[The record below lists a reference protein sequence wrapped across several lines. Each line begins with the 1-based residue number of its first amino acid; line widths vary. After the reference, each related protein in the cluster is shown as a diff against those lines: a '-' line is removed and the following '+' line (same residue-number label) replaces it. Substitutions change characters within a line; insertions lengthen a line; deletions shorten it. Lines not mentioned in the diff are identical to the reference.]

1 MNEPVMQSGIDVPA
15 PEGGETNRLPI
26 AEASRPDE
34 LLVGPEGEAVWPAH
48 SDAGRDILES
58 SATLFG
64 STLSSVPAHQGEAAP
79 GEGLVVGVGATE
91 GNARLYAHLT
101 ARAWKMVDSWEE
113 ALEAPPEVLLLS
125 STRLDSRLLERLMA
139 LPRGQAPVGLIW
151 GRTDEELN
159 RQVLIRSAAVRLN
172 GPVSK
177 HRIDISA
184 GLSLEKQA
192 TPGFDLLGG
201 KASTKD
207 VREAM
212 ACGAGVLTL
221 QAHSWGWNVLVSAPH
236 TVICGIDRPQEN
248 AKPGFGPSCL
258 ETGFCDAVER
268 PVEDALAEGRLVW
281 PETLAAR
288 VLVLASCRN
297 VLVESNSIDSTWS
310 LLPRMLLNP
319 RIGALLATPEL
330 MLTTYQSV
338 SDHLSKQLAAGHA
351 VGPSL
356 AKYERS
362 PLEVRAAN
370 RLLLF
375 GDPRVRAVNEPP
387 PASKPEVRMPT
398 ISFGQ
403 QAPAEGNGLPAVSIE
418 VDSDLELLR
427 EIALHI
433 FKEAVEAAS
442 ESSVVALDA
451 IRRFERAEED
461 ELPVA
466 ESELRDAMLAHIR
479 TMRGRP
485 SEAWMGQSEMKR
497 DTEAELAT
505 CPSCQWESPPYVV
518 ETRAGVP
525 RRFLNCPRCM
535 VGVDQPLSSNLEI
548 AVRGHEIEL
557 GGDIPTDDWSAG
569 VVLVPTRF
577 RDAHLLPWPKAPS
590 GEPQRLFELRQDEWP
605 PGPLELRVVF
615 IRGFSL
621 DTVGAA
627 IRAPHPK
634 KPAAMVAI

>member
-1 MNEPVMQSGIDVPA
+1 MN
-15 PEGGETNRLPI
+15 ETNRLPI
-26 AEASRPDE
+26 AEAASPVE
-34 LLVGPEGEAVWPAH
+34 LLVGPEGEAVWPVP
-48 SDAGRDILES
+48 SDATRDILET
-58 SATLFG
+58 SASLFG
-64 STLSSVPAHQGEAAP
+64 STLDPVPAHEGEAASDA
-79 GEGLVVGVGATE
+79 GLVIGVGATE
-91 GNARLYAHLT
+91 GGARLYAHLT
-101 ARAWKMVDSWEE
+101 GRKWKVVDSWDE
-113 ALEAPPEVLLLS
+113 AFQGTPPEVLLLTS
-125 STRLDSRLLERLMA
+125 PRLDSGLLERLMA
-139 LPRGQAPVGLIW
+139 LPRGHAPVGVIW
-151 GRTDEELN
+151 GRTDAELN
-159 RQVLIRSAAVRLN
+159 QQVLIRTAAVRLN

-177 HRIDISA
+177 HRVDISA
-184 GLSLEKQA
+184 GLALEKRA

-201 KASTKD
+201 KASTED
-207 VREAM
+207 IREAIG
-212 ACGAGVLTL
+212 CGAGVLTL
-221 QAHSWGWNVLVSAPH
+221 QAHSWGWNVLVSAPR

-258 ETGFCDAVER
+258 ETGFCDAADR
-268 PVEDALAEGRLVW
+268 PVEDAVAEGRLIW
-281 PETLAAR
+281 PEALAAR

-356 AKYERS
+356 ARYERS
-362 PLEVRAAN
+362 PLEARAAN

-387 PASKPEVRMPT
+387 PASKPEVRMPK
-398 ISFGQ
+398 ISIGQ
-403 QAPAEGNGLPAVSIE
+403 PPSESNGLPAVSIA
-418 VDSDLELLR
+418 VDTDLELLR

-433 FKEAVEAAS
+433 FKEAVEAAK

-451 IRRFERAEED
+451 IRGYERADES
-461 ELPVA
+461 ELPA
-466 ESELRDAMLAHIR
+466 AAGELRDAMLAHIR

-497 DTEAELAT
+497 DTEGQLAT
-505 CPSCQWESPPYVV
+505 CPSCQWTSPPYEV
-518 ETRAGVP
+518 ETRAGVH

-535 VGVDQPLSSNLEI
+535 VGIDRPLASSLEI
-548 AVRGHEIEL
+548 AVRAHEIEL
-557 GGDIPTDDWSAG
+557 GGDVPTDDWSAG

-577 RDAHLLPWPKAPS
+577 RDAHLLPWPETPS
-590 GEPQRLFELRQDEWP
+590 GEPERLFELKQDDWP

-615 IRGFSL
+615 LTGLSL

-627 IRAPHPK
+627 IRAPHPSQL
-634 KPAAMVAI
+634 VGVIR